1 MRIQKEQ
8 LKDLV
13 LKMHHQL
20 AVAFLKFVE
29 AVERMLIKLKLLL
42 RWSKEQGLLVK
53 QNPLRYIENLLKHRK
68 RKQNKDEHES
78 NWGIGGTK

>member
-29 AVERMLIKLKLLL
+29 AIERMLIKLKLLL

-53 QNPLRYIENLLKHRK
+53 QNPLRYIENLLKRRK

-78 NWGIGGTK
+78 NWGIGGHL

>member
-29 AVERMLIKLKLLL
+29 AIERMLIKLKLLL
-42 RWSKEQGLLVK
+42 RWSKEQRLLVK
-53 QNPLRYIENLLKHRK
+53 QNPLQYTENLLKRRK
-68 RKQNKDEHES
+68 RKQSKDEHES
-78 NWGIGGTK
+78 NWGIGGF